1 MLSIAG
7 LCLAI
12 AGCGGQPILVSNDGP
27 PILGPVVIDRVA
39 DVEVRDEP
47 ILRAGNPSS
56 YVVFGRRYHVMKTHK
71 GYKERGYASWYGKK
85 FHGRKT
91 SNGEIYDMYKLTA
104 AHKTLP
110 IPSYVRVTNLE
121 NGKQAILRVNDR
133 GPFKKGRII
142 DLSYTAAYKLGVI
155 KKGTAWV
162 EVETV
167 TPQSLEA
174 ERQAKEREKAREA
187 EQRRIEARQNIQPT
201 PAVETRPIA
210 NPQPAQAIKVS
221 TPAMGQASSSAAVA
235 TTAGASV
242 AALPQTAQPNWY
254 LQTGAFRVRDNAQV
268 MLERIRTAGVSGNVN
283 IQLNQALYKV
293 RLGPYT
299 DQSQLEKDYEQL
311 QRLGIQARLYTQ

>member
-12 AGCGGQPILVSNDGP
+12 AGCGGQPIHVSNDGP
-27 PILGPVVIDRVA
+27 PITGPIVIDRVA
-39 DVEVRDEP
+39 DVEVKDEH
-47 ILRAGNPSS
+47 IGKAGNPAS
-56 YVVFGRRYHVMKTHK
+56 YVVFGRRYFVMRNHE

-162 EVETV
+162 EVEVV
-167 TPQSLEA
+167 TPESLEA
-174 ERQAKEREKAREA
+174 ERQAK
-187 EQRRIEARQNIQPT
+187 QRQEIQPT

-210 NPQPAQAIKVS
+210 EPVPATAIKVS
-221 TPAMGQASSSAAVA
+221 TAAAGQASSTAAVA
-235 TTAGASV
+235 TTPSASV
-242 AALPQTAQPNWY
+242 AAVPNMAQPHWY
-254 LQTGAFRVRDNAQV
+254 LQTGAFQQRNNAEQ
-268 MLERIRTAGVSGNVN
+268 MQDRIQAAGVKGSVN
-283 IQLNQALYKV
+283 IELNQALYKV

-299 DQSQLEKDYEQL
+299 DQTQLEQDYEQL
-311 QRLGIQARLYTQ
+311 RRLGIQAHLHTN